1 MCTWIGHSHSH
12 ALPNNSVSSALSSIG
27 LVAFADRIEHSWLA
41 TSLSIFCF
49 AASLLT
55 HASLLTDQLPAA
67 AASMIVNEVRCIL
80 LAGTFILSGIPQVV
94 EALCIAGGGD
104 IDTHVLMS
112 LAVVGTLYLGMA
124 QEGALLLLLF
134 QVSHFLEHKLTA
146 RAAGNMERLFSAI
159 PSTATVVDF
168 AAGQTPGPRLDSAR
182 RLAASAVQ
190 VGQHVVVRPGEQVP
204 LDGVVAHGSANVSL
218 QHISGESH
226 PVRVAV
232 GSTVPAGSL
241 NTDGLLV
248 VRVAS
253 LSTDSTPARIAR
265 LTAQAQS
272 ERPKLT
278 RMLDSIGAWWSKTVI
293 VATLATVLILPLC
306 GVPLLAPGGALY
318 RAMGVLT
325 AGSPC
330 AVVLVPL
337 AYVCAIARITRKGV
351 LVKSAGALEDLA
363 SCSVVAVDKTGTITS
378 GVMTLTEAFVLSH
391 GSAPLSQATSAQ
403 IQLAAPGHTQGPP
416 DHNTHGS
423 NTHSDGLA
431 SQPSAPATVA
441 AHSHQHHDSHTPDNT
456 STAHAAA
463 RNVPD
468 SGTHIS
474 SNGSSSSSGGGGGQ
488 HGSSSSSSSSQF
500 GGLAVDFAV
509 ALSRASTH
517 PVSRALAEYGLNHKA
532 DVTVTHFEQ
541 VPGAGVQGLCQSS
554 SSGAHI
560 MARLGSLEFVSDHI
574 RDPHF
579 KAQLEQYSESH
590 RKSSSKALSFLI
602 LTPCHHTSTSSHSST
617 SSLHSSLH
625 NSSSNS
631 SSSSSE
637 SLPSSPSAAES
648 PTHPAASEWHSS
660 GEPLPHAAM
669 FCFEDVVPESVAPAV
684 RLLQS
689 GKWQGLGSNLR
700 RNSKQLVM
708 LTGDNAQA
716 AAQVAHRVGILDY
729 KAGMKPEDKL
739 KFVLDFN
746 ARASGAGLVMVGDG
760 INDAPALAAA
770 CVGIAIASTPS
781 DMVAAAADVIILNGQ
796 GVANLP
802 WLFKIAANTQ
812 AIVRQNLILALGA
825 VAFATLPTV
834 AGVFPLWLAVLLHEG
849 STLAVA
855 LNSLRLL
862 LDPEFES
869 TLASGFSST
878 WSGLKDLFKSD
889 EHHHHNHA
897 AAGDSD
903 RSVGSAKLPQNG
915 FSSNRQQPPSVV
927 PA

>member
-1 MCTWIGHSHSH
+1 
-12 ALPNNSVSSALSSIG
+12 
-27 LVAFADRIEHSWLA
+27 
-41 TSLSIFCF
+41 
-49 AASLLT
+49 
-55 HASLLTDQLPAA
+55 
-67 AASMIVNEVRCIL
+67 MIVNEVRCIL

-579 KAQLEQYSESH
+579 KAQLEQ
-590 RKSSSKALSFLI
+590 
-602 LTPCHHTSTSSHSST
+602 
-617 SSLHSSLH
+617 
-625 NSSSNS
+625 
-631 SSSSSE
+631 
-637 SLPSSPSAAES
+637 
-648 PTHPAASEWHSS
+648 
-660 GEPLPHAAM
+660 
-669 FCFEDVVPESVAPAV
+669 DVVPESVAPAV

>member
-1 MCTWIGHSHSH
+1 
-12 ALPNNSVSSALSSIG
+12 
-27 LVAFADRIEHSWLA
+27 
-41 TSLSIFCF
+41 
-49 AASLLT
+49 
-55 HASLLTDQLPAA
+55 
-67 AASMIVNEVRCIL
+67 MIVNEVRCIL

-265 LTAQAQS
+265 LTAQAQR
-272 ERPKLT
+272 ERPELT
-278 RMLDSIGAWWSKTVI
+278 RMLDRIGAWWSKTVI
-293 VATLATVLILPLC
+293 VATLATVAILPLC

-337 AYVCAIARITRKGV
+337 AYVCAIAAITRKGV

-391 GSAPLSQATSAQ
+391 GSAPLSQATSTR
-403 IQLAAPGHTQGPP
+403 IQLAAPGHTQGPSP
-416 DHNTHGS
+416 HSDAHSDSTHS
-423 NTHSDGLA
+423 STHSDGHA
-431 SQPSAPATVA
+431 PQPSAPATSA
-441 AHSHQHHDSHTPDNT
+441 AHSHQHHASHTHDNT
-456 STAHAAA
+456 STARAAA
-463 RNVPD
+463 SGVLD
-468 SGTHIS
+468 ADVHISGTGDTSGSGGAGCGGSQHG
-474 SNGSSSSSGGGGGQ
+474 GSSSG
-488 HGSSSSSSSSQF
+488 QF

-532 DVTVTHFEQ
+532 DVAVTHFEQ

-554 SSGAHI
+554 SCGAHI

-590 RKSSSKALSFLI
+590 RKCSSKALSFLI
-602 LTPCHHTSTSSHSST
+602 LTPYHHTSSSSLSSSS
-617 SSLHSSLH
+617 SSLHSS
-625 NSSSNS
+625 SSSSDSDRS
-631 SSSSSE
+631 SSSSDS
-637 SLPSSPSAAES
+637 SSIFLPSSPSSAES
-648 PTHPAASEWHSS
+648 PDHCASPHTPSPDPWLSPVTRSTAPAAPTAPTAPSAVQAPTPRSAAAAAAASEWHPS

-669 FCFEDVVPESVAPAV
+669 FCFEDVVPGSVAPAV

-689 GKWQGLGSNLR
+689 GRWQGLGPTAR
-700 RNSKQLVM
+700 RSSKQL
-708 LTGDNAQA
+708 A

-770 CVGIAIASTPS
+770 RVGIAIASTPS

-862 LDPEFES
+862 LDPEFEF
-869 TLASGFSST
+869 TLDSGLSSV

-889 EHHHHNHA
+889 EHHHHDHA
-897 AAGDSD
+897 AGSESD
-903 RSVGSAKLPQNG
+903 KSVGSPKLPQSG
-915 FSSNRQQPPSVV
+915 FSSNQQQPPSVV